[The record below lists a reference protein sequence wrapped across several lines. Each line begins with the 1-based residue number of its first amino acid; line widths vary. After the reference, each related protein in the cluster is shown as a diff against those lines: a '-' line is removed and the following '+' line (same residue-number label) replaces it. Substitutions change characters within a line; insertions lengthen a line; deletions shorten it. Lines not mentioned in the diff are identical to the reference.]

1 MFTARQ
7 VSGRPALSFSSGSS
21 IPSWTAS
28 FRSGS
33 AMIGY
38 PTLHE
43 PKASTSYNDISIFSL
58 LKKKHSSAYASVLA
72 LIHSR
77 WSFTLSQDKAMTL
90 TPRFSNW
97 GKNFWTCDSSVVQTG
112 VKSAG
117 WLKSMA
123 QDPPSQS
130 WKSTRPVVVSQEKS
144 GTTSPR
150 RTALAWVLIWVPL

>member
-43 PKASTSYNDISIFSL
+43 PKASTSYNDLSIFSL
-58 LKKKHSSAYASVLA
+58 FKKKRNSSVYASVLA

-117 WLKSMA
+117 CEKRTPQLYSTKSK
-123 QDPPSQS
+123 QS
-130 WKSTRPVVVSQEKS
+130 SIVTHK
-144 GTTSPR
+144 
-150 RTALAWVLIWVPL
+150 LYHIN